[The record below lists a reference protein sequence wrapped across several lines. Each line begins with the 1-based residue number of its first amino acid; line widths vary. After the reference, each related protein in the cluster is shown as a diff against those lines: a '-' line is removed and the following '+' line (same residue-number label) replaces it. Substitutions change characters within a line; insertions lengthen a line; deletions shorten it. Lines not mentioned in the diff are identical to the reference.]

1 MRALQNRTDY
11 AQIATACL
19 SLARAVTNDSVI
31 HVTHPLVQ
39 SSEIPLPPIPLP
51 LGLRVSA
58 GAGSPARLG
67 KPLQVPKCSCRLRDA
82 ASRIW
87 QGNLGQGN

>member
-1 MRALQNRTDY
+1 MRKAALIVAVTAGVIGALGLFISSFVYDGFRSTRQMRALQNRTHY

-39 SSEIPLPPIPLP
+39 SSEIP
-51 LGLRVSA
+51 
-58 GAGSPARLG
+58 
-67 KPLQVPKCSCRLRDA
+67 
-82 ASRIW
+82 
-87 QGNLGQGN
+87 